1 MWSSLIILLILYLVY
16 ASYYIGSGVYVKAI
30 CKSDAPGV
38 VLTFDDGVDEIQ
50 TPKVLDVLK
59 KYDAKAIFFII
70 GEKAEKHPHLVQRIV
85 AEGHKIGIHSYTHKP
100 IFPIL
105 AYDNMH
111 KEVWDTKEKKKKITG
126 EIVDL
131 FQFSTAI
138 GISSIKQTKPLN
150 LYEATS
156 TNCLMRLMGQE
167 GKLTPLDKFTLFKS
181 DISNW
186 YKEMSDYNLQEHE
199 VSLLKEYL
207 EMEYG
212 VCATQE
218 SMMKILMAIGF
229 DMKQANYARK
239 VVAKKK
245 FRDIDNL
252 KKLVYDVATEKGF
265 SINIIDYV
273 WDNVVSDLVQY
284 ATKER
289 KIIRS
294 EQA

>member
-30 CKSDAPGV
+30 CKPDAPGV

-111 KEVWDTKEKKKKITG
+111 KEVWDTKEILEKITG

-131 FQFSTAI
+131 FRPPFGVTNPNV
-138 GISSIKQTKPLN
+138 GKVVEELN
-150 LYEATS
+150 LKTIGWNIRS
-156 TNCLMRLMGQE
+156 LDTNMSQDRLQVADRVSQ
-167 GKLTPLDKFTLFKS
+167 KLTGR
-181 DISNW
+181 DIILLHDDRQGS
-186 YKEMSDYNLQEHE
+186 EILLEA
-199 VSLLKEYL
+199 LLKNIEKL
-207 EMEYG
+207 G
-212 VCATQE
+212 H
-218 SMMKILMAIGF
+218 
-229 DMKQANYARK
+229 K
-239 VVAKKK
+239 VT
-245 FRDIDNL
+245 L
-252 KKLVYDVATEKGF
+252 L
-265 SINIIDYV
+265 
-273 WDNVVSDLVQY
+273 
-284 ATKER
+284 
-289 KIIRS
+289 
-294 EQA
+294 

>member
-30 CKSDAPGV
+30 CKPDAPGV

-111 KEVWDTKEKKKKITG
+111 KEVWDTKEILEKITG

-131 FQFSTAI
+131 FRPPFGVTNPNV
-138 GISSIKQTKPLN
+138 GKVVEELN
-150 LYEATS
+150 LKTIGWNIRS
-156 TNCLMRLMGQE
+156 LDTNMSQDRLQVAE
-167 GKLTPLDKFTLFKS
+167 RVSQKLTGK
-181 DISNW
+181 DIILLHDDRQGS
-186 YKEMSDYNLQEHE
+186 EILLEA
-199 VSLLKEYL
+199 LLKNIEKL
-207 EMEYG
+207 G
-212 VCATQE
+212 H
-218 SMMKILMAIGF
+218 
-229 DMKQANYARK
+229 K
-239 VVAKKK
+239 VT
-245 FRDIDNL
+245 L
-252 KKLVYDVATEKGF
+252 L
-265 SINIIDYV
+265 
-273 WDNVVSDLVQY
+273 
-284 ATKER
+284 
-289 KIIRS
+289 
-294 EQA
+294 

>member
-111 KEVWDTKEKKKKITG
+111 KEVWETKEILEKITG
-126 EIVDL
+126 ETVDL
-131 FQFSTAI
+131 FRPPFGVTNPNV
-138 GISSIKQTKPLN
+138 GKVVEELN
-150 LYEATS
+150 LKTVGWNIRS
-156 TNCLMRLMGQE
+156 LDTNMSQDRLQVAE
-167 GKLTPLDKFTLFKS
+167 RVSQKLTGR
-181 DISNW
+181 DIILLHDDRQGS
-186 YKEMSDYNLQEHE
+186 EILLEA
-199 VSLLKEYL
+199 LLKNIEKL
-207 EMEYG
+207 G
-212 VCATQE
+212 H
-218 SMMKILMAIGF
+218 
-229 DMKQANYARK
+229 K
-239 VVAKKK
+239 VT
-245 FRDIDNL
+245 L
-252 KKLVYDVATEKGF
+252 L
-265 SINIIDYV
+265 
-273 WDNVVSDLVQY
+273 
-284 ATKER
+284 
-289 KIIRS
+289 
-294 EQA
+294 

>member
-30 CKSDAPGV
+30 CKPDAPGV

-111 KEVWDTKEKKKKITG
+111 KEVWDTKEILEKITG

-131 FQFSTAI
+131 FRPPFGVTNPNV
-138 GISSIKQTKPLN
+138 GKVVEELN
-150 LYEATS
+150 LKTIGWNIRS
-156 TNCLMRLMGQE
+156 LDTNMSQDRLQVAE
-167 GKLTPLDKFTLFKS
+167 RVSKKLTGR
-181 DISNW
+181 DIILLHDDRQGS
-186 YKEMSDYNLQEHE
+186 EILLEA
-199 VSLLKEYL
+199 LLKNIEKL
-207 EMEYG
+207 G
-212 VCATQE
+212 H
-218 SMMKILMAIGF
+218 
-229 DMKQANYARK
+229 K
-239 VVAKKK
+239 VT
-245 FRDIDNL
+245 L
-252 KKLVYDVATEKGF
+252 L
-265 SINIIDYV
+265 
-273 WDNVVSDLVQY
+273 
-284 ATKER
+284 
-289 KIIRS
+289 
-294 EQA
+294 